1 MLSDEEAKLGR
12 TLAGGHI
19 PSLAKAVLQYSALQ
33 EEVFL
38 QFLNLIDEECC
49 KLCEK
54 KDPSPFRKIPVSEL
68 SAFQWEQFIDELRL
82 KAPMLLR
89 ILQAISSRKQNSGSL
104 HYPGICMAS
113 AVLLKERNREI
124 CGIQSLISLLLYATH
139 AEKQVTSMLTES
151 IWAVKSLL

>member
-1 MLSDEEAKLGR
+1 MIAQSVYKNNCPARSVPWNRMLSDEEAKLGR

-113 AVLLKERNREI
+113 AVLLKERNRYLFF
-124 CGIQSLISLLLYATH
+124 CMPHMQRNR
-139 AEKQVTSMLTES
+139 
-151 IWAVKSLL
+151 